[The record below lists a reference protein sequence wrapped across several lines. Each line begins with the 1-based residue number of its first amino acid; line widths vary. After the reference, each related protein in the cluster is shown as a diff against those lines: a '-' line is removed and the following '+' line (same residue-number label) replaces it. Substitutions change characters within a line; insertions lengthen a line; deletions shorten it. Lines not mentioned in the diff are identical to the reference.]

1 VTKPAST
8 GLTEGAVLD
17 HLHVDPQL
25 LTIPPTR
32 SSTAQDRYT
41 TSAHGKPRVGSLSG
55 ARLVHVW
62 STCHRSRAVRSG
74 FQRYIVRSGRR
85 CHPGGTGP
93 GQNPDKDE
101 VPGSSPGRPTSQ
113 HHSSQ
118 RRRRAGAAVG
128 SLLYRWSRSRPAG
141 VGVLLTSSARPPMDS
156 RPMPRG
162 MGRQQPKT
170 RTRRWGRRSTTMGF
184 GSYPAGIGRGDGG
197 RGRSRLQPIRQRSA
211 TESLHQV
218 SALAQ
223 APACR

>member
-74 FQRYIVRSGRR
+74 TSFAQVEGAILRKQSGVE
-85 CHPGGTGP
+85 
-93 GQNPDKDE
+93 NPDKDE
-101 VPGSSPGRPTSQ
+101 VPGSSPGRPTNQ

-118 RRRRAGAAVG
+118 RRHRAGAAVG
-128 SLLYRWSRSRPAG
+128 SLLYRWSPSRPAG
-141 VGVLLTSSARPPMDS
+141 VRVLLTSSARPRMDS
-156 RPMPRG
+156 SPMPRG

-197 RGRSRLQPIRQRSA
+197 RGRSTLQPIRQRSA